1 MTNTLQNIV
10 PGGKSEA
17 FTSSDWNFKWLSL
30 DNLSVVHDRG
40 KLGSSEKT
48 WETFK
53 MSVGQEALK
62 SNDPGEVKF
71 ARGKIKIQVSKA
83 LNKLEPVLVKEGDEG
98 FNLNKIVESEVT
110 RQFNKLKQVFELF
123 ENLHQRYCYL
133 RAVGEDDA
141 QEIDLQK
148 ADDEYFSDSEEKFE
162 KLNIL
167 YNEFLSYVKQK
178 AEAASLENTAASLRK
193 KLEYEKEAYE
203 CSITVAQEKLETF
216 EEAKERKGLD
226 KSFPASA
233 LHGDVKEKYEAVL
246 GTFKELESLEGARST
261 ETKPLDFK
269 HSEESKRV
277 IVCFGAHKRVYS
289 SCCHS
294 NLYSF

>member
-17 FTSSDWNFKWLSL
+17 FTSSDWNFKWLTL

-83 LNKLEPVLVKEGDEG
+83 LNKLEPVLVKEGDGG
-98 FNLNKIVESEVT
+98 FDLNKIVESEVT

-133 RAVGEDDA
+133 RAVGEDD
-141 QEIDLQK
+141 
-148 ADDEYFSDSEEKFE
+148 
-162 KLNIL
+162 
-167 YNEFLSYVKQK
+167 VK
-178 AEAASLENTAASLRK
+178 N
-193 KLEYEKEAYE
+193 
-203 CSITVAQEKLETF
+203 
-216 EEAKERKGLD
+216 
-226 KSFPASA
+226 
-233 LHGDVKEKYEAVL
+233 
-246 GTFKELESLEGARST
+246 
-261 ETKPLDFK
+261 
-269 HSEESKRV
+269 
-277 IVCFGAHKRVYS
+277 
-289 SCCHS
+289 
-294 NLYSF
+294 